1 MRLRPAATEDH
12 NGHGV
17 YFHSKTRRT
26 RMDERRGAHRYKLPL
41 SVVVKLVP
49 ASNEPELLHA
59 RTRDVSTGGVYFTT
73 DRKLPVGMKFD
84 LSLTMPNEVT
94 QGSPVIVAAQARVV
108 RQEEKSENST
118 RRVGIAAQFER
129 YNLVR

>member
-1 MRLRPAATEDH
+1 ME
-12 NGHGV
+12 
-17 YFHSKTRRT
+17 
-26 RMDERRGAHRYKLPL
+26 ERRVARRYKLPL

-49 ASNEPELLHA
+49 ASSEPELLHT
-59 RTRDVSTGGVYFTT
+59 RTRDVSTGGIYFTT

-84 LSLTMPNEVT
+84 LSLTLPKEVT
-94 QGSPVIVAAQARVV
+94 QDSPVIVAAQARVV
-108 RQEEKSENST
+108 RQEVKSENST

>member
-1 MRLRPAATEDH
+1 ME
-12 NGHGV
+12 
-17 YFHSKTRRT
+17 
-26 RMDERRGAHRYKLPL
+26 ERRRAHRYKLPL

-49 ASNEPELLHA
+49 ASSEPELLHA

-84 LSLTMPNEVT
+84 LSLTLPKEVT
-94 QGSPVIVAAQARVV
+94 QDAPVIVAAQARVV

-129 YNLVR
+129 YNLIR